1 MILKLH
7 EKATSILTL
16 QLFDIIKY
24 QVLYLIR
31 SNKYIV
37 LDTSNMIH
45 AYCYDTW
52 IDIVTCIIN
61 RCINSHLR
69 IVRSFRSYVLNN
81 INQDL
86 NKFGLL
92 RRILKL
98 IILYMYYIKTNI
110 INYNETNHS

>member
-16 QLFDIIKY
+16 QLCDIIKY

-61 RCINSHLR
+61 RCINSRPR
-69 IVRSFRSYVLNN
+69 IIIRLFRSV
-81 INQDL
+81 I
-86 NKFGLL
+86 
-92 RRILKL
+92 
-98 IILYMYYIKTNI
+98 YYKQ
-110 INYNETNHS
+110 YKSRFK